1 MLLTYLQ
8 STNRRLKLI
17 KKTITR
23 MS

>member
-8 STNRRLKLI
+8 PTNRRLKLI